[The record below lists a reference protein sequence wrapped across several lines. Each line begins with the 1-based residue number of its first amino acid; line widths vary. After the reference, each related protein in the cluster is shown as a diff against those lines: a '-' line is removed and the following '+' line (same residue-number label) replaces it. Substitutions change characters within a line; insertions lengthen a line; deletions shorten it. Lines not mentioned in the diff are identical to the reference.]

1 MAKTLEEINE
11 KIRSGQVAVVTAEE
25 MVDIVAENGAKQAAQ
40 KIDVVTTGTF
50 GAMCSSGVM
59 LSLGHSKP
67 RIKFGGGQVRL
78 NRVPAYAG
86 LAAADLYL
94 GATALP
100 DDDPRNAVFPGEF
113 TYGGGHVIEDLVA
126 GRRVLVEAAAYGTDC
141 YPRRDLTTW
150 FALDEINEAYLFNP
164 RNSYQN
170 YNVAVNRS
178 ERTIY
183 TYMGSLKPQL
193 GSATYSSAG
202 QLSPLLN
209 DPYYRTIGLGTRLFL
224 GGGVGYIVWHGTQH
238 SPAVERNKSGI
249 PMGGAG
255 TLAVLGDLKQM
266 SSRWL
271 RGASFRGYGATLIV
285 GLGVPIPVLDEEI
298 AAQTGVS
305 DGEIQAPVVDYSG
318 PYPEREPEV
327 ICHVTY
333 AQLKSGSIE
342 VEGQT
347 VPSTPLSSLPRAREI
362 AELLKTWIAEG
373 KFHPTSP
380 VAALPGAESGLVTKP
395 MPHDPPSATSPQPA
409 DQTGGRTRK

>member
-1 MAKTLEEINE
+1 MAKTLEEINK
-11 KIRSGQVAVVTAEE
+11 KIRSGRAVVVTAEE

-40 KIDVVTTGTF
+40 RIDVVTTGTF

-59 LSLGHSKP
+59 LNLGHSKP
-67 RIKFGGGQVRL
+67 RIKFGGGEARL

-113 TYGGGHVIEDLVA
+113 AYGGGHVIEDLVA
-126 GRRVLVEAAAYGTDC
+126 GRRVLVEATTYGTDC

-150 FALDEINEAYLFNP
+150 FGLDEINEAYLFNP
-164 RNSYQN
+164 RNGYQN

-178 ERTIY
+178 ERTVY

-209 DPYYRTIGLGTRLFL
+209 DPHYRTIGLGTRLFL

-249 PMGGAG
+249 PMSGAG

-271 RGASFRGYGATLIV
+271 RGASFRGYGTTLIV
-285 GLGVPIPVLDEEI
+285 GLGVPIPVLDEEM

-305 DGEIQAPVVDYSG
+305 DADIQAPVVDYGHS
-318 PYPEREPEV
+318 YPEREPEI

-342 VEGQT
+342 VEGRT

-362 AELLKTWIAEG
+362 AELLKAWIAEG
-373 KFHPTSP
+373 KFQLTSP
-380 VAALPGAESGLVTKP
+380 IAALPGAESGLVTKP
-395 MPHDPPSATSPQPA
+395 MPHDPPSGNPS
-409 DQTGGRTRK
+409 TG